1 MIDAAEC
8 QRLTERKTV
17 DSLGFKAVL
26 REALISG
33 IRPWRASVF
42 LYLSEPD
49 LATDYIR
56 IMGPILL
63 NDSLSKTVTF
73 RINRL
78 THDETTRSFN
88 ISKRVLESFPLT
100 IVVSREKVSE
110 EAIRALRLLKREYP
124 ATRIWVDIDDD
135 LFSITEAH
143 PEYDQ
148 YASRLSKL
156 RALIDLADT
165 ITVSTD
171 GVERGLLQ
179 AGYEEKQ
186 ITVIPNYLD
195 DRIWQLEPTQRQTG
209 DSSKMRIL
217 YSGTETHDADL
228 KTVIGAIQ
236 SAQETIQEKLGKD
249 LEVTVFGG
257 TAADIPGL
265 TIVRVPDSKRFYA
278 RYVPWLQDKGPFDFA
293 IAPLDLNNRLNKSKS
308 ALKYL
313 EYSAMGLPAVFTEIE
328 PYVQAI
334 DNYENGILVP
344 ENSQEMWI
352 EALVSL
358 ATDSQLAQRL
368 SGRCHAD
375 VINRYLLSRHFDEW
389 KTIIEPK

>member
-165 ITVSTD
+165 ITVST
-171 GVERGLLQ
+171 
-179 AGYEEKQ
+179 
-186 ITVIPNYLD
+186 
-195 DRIWQLEPTQRQTG
+195 
-209 DSSKMRIL
+209 
-217 YSGTETHDADL
+217 H
-228 KTVIGAIQ
+228 GA
-236 SAQETIQEKLGKD
+236 E
-249 LEVTVFGG
+249 
-257 TAADIPGL
+257 
-265 TIVRVPDSKRFYA
+265 
-278 RYVPWLQDKGPFDFA
+278 
-293 IAPLDLNNRLNKSKS
+293 
-308 ALKYL
+308 
-313 EYSAMGLPAVFTEIE
+313 
-328 PYVQAI
+328 
-334 DNYENGILVP
+334 
-344 ENSQEMWI
+344 
-352 EALVSL
+352 
-358 ATDSQLAQRL
+358 
-368 SGRCHAD
+368 SGR
-375 VINRYLLSRHFDEW
+375 L
-389 KTIIEPK
+389 

>member
-1 MIDAAEC
+1 MIDAAGC

-33 IRPWRASVF
+33 IRPWRASIL

-100 IVVSREKVSE
+100 IVVSREKVSD
-110 EAIRALRLLKREYP
+110 EAIRALHILKREYP
-124 ATRIWVDIDDD
+124 ATRIWIDIDDD

-156 RALIDLADT
+156 RALIDLANT

-186 ITVIPNYLD
+186 VAVIPNYLD

-209 DSSKMRIL
+209 DSSKIRIL

-228 KTVIGAIQ
+228 KAVVGAIQ

-257 TAADIPGL
+257 TTADIPGL

-278 RYVPWLQDKGPFDFA
+278 RYVPWLQGKGPFDFA

-313 EYSAMGLPAVFTEIE
+313 EYSAMGLPAIFTEIE
-328 PYVQAI
+328 PYVQVI
-334 DNYENGILVP
+334 DDHENGILVP
-344 ENSQEMWI
+344 ENSQEMWV

-375 VINRYLLSRHFDEW
+375 VINRYLLSRHFGEW

>member
-49 LATDYIR
+49 LATYYIR
-56 IMGPILL
+56 TMGPILL

-110 EAIRALRLLKREYP
+110 EAIRALRLLKRDYP

-135 LFSITEAH
+135 LFSITEEH

-278 RYVPWLQDKGPFDFA
+278 RYVPCHQDKRPFDLA

-368 SGRCHAD
+368 SDRCHAD